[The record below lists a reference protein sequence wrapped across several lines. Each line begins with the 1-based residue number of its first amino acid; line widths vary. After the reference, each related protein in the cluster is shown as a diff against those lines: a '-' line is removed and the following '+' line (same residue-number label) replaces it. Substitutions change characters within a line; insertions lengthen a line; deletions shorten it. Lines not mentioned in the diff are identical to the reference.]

1 MSAITHKQV
10 VRENII
16 ALHDGNKSYQEIQD
30 VLHLLYPDDD
40 FHSIDVN

>member
-1 MSAITHKQV
+1 MASLTHKQV

-16 ALHDGNKSYQEIQD
+16 VLDDGNKSYQEIQD